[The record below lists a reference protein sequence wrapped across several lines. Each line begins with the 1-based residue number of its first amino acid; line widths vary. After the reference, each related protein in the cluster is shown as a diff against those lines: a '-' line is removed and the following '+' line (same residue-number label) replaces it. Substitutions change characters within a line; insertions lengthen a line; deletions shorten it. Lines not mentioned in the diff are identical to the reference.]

1 MEPDVVV
8 VEPTRPG
15 AAVFARYAGIVI
27 VVLSALGLVGG
38 LFVVESLADDARSS
52 VSVSQS
58 ALQAVSETV
67 ETIDAVA
74 LDTAASL
81 GAASRS
87 VGEVSA
93 TVDEAV
99 IALEGVADFLE
110 FDLPETL
117 DAVQT
122 SMPAAIQTANAVDG
136 TLRALSLFG
145 VDYDPDEPFGESLS
159 RVNTA
164 LATLPDE
171 LRVQSS
177 AIRELIPS
185 TSQLAVESDRLADS
199 MSGLEESLDGFVALT
214 GDYEATLTE
223 AEVTIDAT
231 SSSIDSSIWTIRALV
246 VGAGLVGIVAGAALA
261 ALAAHVLAVTA
272 RLDALD
278 IVHEHEVVA

>member
-8 VEPTRPG
+8 VEPARPNSP
-15 AAVFARYAGIVI
+15 VFARYAGIVV

-52 VSVSQS
+52 VSVTQS
-58 ALQAVSETV
+58 ALQAMSDTV
-67 ETIDAVA
+67 ETIDEVA
-74 LDTAASL
+74 LDTSDSL

-99 IALEGVADFLE
+99 TALEGVADFLE
-110 FDLPETL
+110 VELPDTL
-117 DAVQT
+117 DAVQM

-145 VDYDPDEPFGESLS
+145 VGYDPVEPFGDSLS

-164 LATLPDE
+164 IASLPDE
-171 LRVQSS
+171 LRAQSD

-185 TSQLAVESDRLADS
+185 TSQLAVESDLLSDS
-199 MSGLEESLDGFVALT
+199 MSGLQESLGGFVELT
-214 GDYEATLTE
+214 DTYEVTVAD
-223 AEVTIDAT
+223 AETTIDAT
-231 SSSIDSSIWTIRALV
+231 SASIDSSIWTIRALV
-246 VGAGLVGIVAGAALA
+246 VGAGLIGIVAGAALA
-261 ALAAHVLAVTA
+261 ALGAHVEAVNS

-278 IVHEHEVVA
+278 IVHEPETVA